1 MRLAKL
7 RHRSAPRV
15 VALVLA
21 GGQGARLRPLTDT
34 RSKPAVPFG
43 ARYRIVD
50 FVLSNLVNSG
60 ISTIYLLVQYKSQS
74 LIEHIRKAWTIS
86 PLFPEC
92 FVTVV
97 PPQMQA
103 GPSWFQGTAD
113 AVCQNLDLVLSHHSN
128 MVLVFGADHIYRMDI
143 GQMID
148 FHLEHAADVTIGAV
162 PVPLERAS
170 DFGIVDVDADGRV
183 TSFFEKPQRPRPL
196 PDDASRAFA
205 SMGNYLFNTCTLLH
219 ILREGRRQKET
230 DFGGHV
236 LPRLLEDHRVFA
248 YDFSANELPGIKP
261 YEQAAYW
268 RDVGTIDAFFAAH
281 QDTLGGEPLLDM
293 FNPDW
298 PIFSSHYQGPVARIV
313 GGEIDNCLFG
323 AACLIQR
330 ASLRNTIVRRE
341 VVVEEGACLEDCV
354 VMDYVRIGRGAHLR
368 RVVVDR
374 HNLVAEGT
382 IIGYDADLDRKRF
395 TVSPGGVVVV
405 PKGRSPFHPRGS
417 SGLRTR
423 YAE

>member
-7 RHRSAPRV
+7 RHRSAPRI

-97 PPQMQA
+97 PPQMQE
-103 GPSWFQGTAD
+103 GPNWFQGTAD
-113 AVCQNLDLVLSHHSN
+113 AVCQNLNLVLSHHSD
-128 MVLVFGADHIYRMDI
+128 MVLIFGADHVYRMDV

-148 FHLEHAADVTIGAV
+148 FHLQRAASVTIAAV

-170 DFGIVDVDADGRV
+170 DFGIVDVDAGGRV
-183 TSFFEKPQRPRPL
+183 NSFAEKPERPRPM
-196 PDDASRAFA
+196 PQDPTRAFA
-205 SMGNYLFNTCTLLH
+205 SMGNYLFNTCDLLH
-219 ILREGRRQKET
+219 TLREGRRQRET
-230 DFGGHV
+230 DFGCEV

-248 YDFSANELPGIKP
+248 YDFSHNELPGLKS
-261 YEQAAYW
+261 YEESAYW
-268 RDVGTIDAFFAAH
+268 RDVGTIDAFFEAH
-281 QDTLGGEPLLDM
+281 QDTLGGEPVVDL

-313 GGEIDNCLFG
+313 SGEIDNCLFG
-323 AACLIQR
+323 AASLIHNAR
-330 ASLRNTIVRRE
+330 LRNTIVRRE
-341 VVVEEGACLEDCV
+341 VVVEEGADLEDCV
-354 VMDYVRIGRGAHLR
+354 IMDYVRIGRGAHLR
-368 RVVVDR
+368 RTVVDR
-374 HNLVAEGT
+374 HNLVADGT
-382 IIGYDADLDRKRF
+382 SIGYDADLDRERF

-417 SGLRTR
+417 SRLHTR

>member
-7 RHRSAPRV
+7 RHRSAPRI

-97 PPQMQA
+97 PPQMQE
-103 GPSWFQGTAD
+103 GPNWFQGTAD
-113 AVCQNLDLVLSHHSN
+113 AVCQNLNLVLSHHSD
-128 MVLVFGADHIYRMDI
+128 MVLIFGADHVYRMDV

-148 FHLEHAADVTIGAV
+148 FHLQRAASVTIAAV

-170 DFGIVDVDADGRV
+170 DFGIVDVDAGGRV
-183 TSFFEKPQRPRPL
+183 TSFAEKPERPRPMSQD
-196 PDDASRAFA
+196 PTRAFA
-205 SMGNYLFNTCTLLH
+205 SMGNYLFNTCDLLH
-219 ILREGRRQKET
+219 TLREGRRQRET
-230 DFGGHV
+230 DFGCEV

-248 YDFSANELPGIKP
+248 YDFSHNELPGLKS
-261 YEQAAYW
+261 YEESAYW
-268 RDVGTIDAFFAAH
+268 RDVGTIDAFFEAH
-281 QDTLGGEPLLDM
+281 QDTLGGEPIVDL

-313 GGEIDNCLFG
+313 SGEIDNCLFG
-323 AACLIQR
+323 AASLIHN
-330 ASLRNTIVRRE
+330 AHLRNTIVRRE
-341 VVVEEGACLEDCV
+341 VVVEEGADLEDCV
-354 VMDYVRIGRGAHLR
+354 IMDYVRIGRGAHLR
-368 RVVVDR
+368 RTVVDR
-374 HNLVAEGT
+374 HNLVADGT
-382 IIGYDADLDRKRF
+382 SIGYDADLDRERF

-417 SGLRTR
+417 SRLHTR

>member
-7 RHRSAPRV
+7 RHRSAPRI

-97 PPQMQA
+97 PPQMQE
-103 GPSWFQGTAD
+103 GPNWFQGTAD
-113 AVCQNLDLVLSHHSN
+113 AVCQNLNLVLSHHSD
-128 MVLVFGADHIYRMDI
+128 MVLIFGADHVYRMDV

-148 FHLEHAADVTIGAV
+148 FHLQRAASVTIAAV

-170 DFGIVDVDADGRV
+170 DFGIVDVDAGGRV
-183 TSFFEKPQRPRPL
+183 NSFAEKPERPRPMSQD
-196 PDDASRAFA
+196 PTRAFA
-205 SMGNYLFNTCTLLH
+205 SMGNYLFNTCDLLH
-219 ILREGRRQKET
+219 TLREGRRQRET
-230 DFGGHV
+230 DFGCEV

-248 YDFSANELPGIKP
+248 YDFSHNELPGLKS
-261 YEQAAYW
+261 YEESAYW
-268 RDVGTIDAFFAAH
+268 RDVGTIDAFFEAH
-281 QDTLGGEPLLDM
+281 QDTLGGEPVVDL

-323 AACLIQR
+323 AASLIHNAR
-330 ASLRNTIVRRE
+330 LRNTIVRRE
-341 VVVEEGACLEDCV
+341 VVVEEGADLEDCV
-354 VMDYVRIGRGAHLR
+354 IMDYVRIGRGAHLR
-368 RVVVDR
+368 RTVVDR
-374 HNLVAEGT
+374 HNLVADGT
-382 IIGYDADLDRKRF
+382 SIGYDADLDRERF

-417 SGLRTR
+417 SRLHTR

>member
-1 MRLAKL
+1 MRLAKH
-7 RHRSAPRV
+7 RHRSAPRI

-97 PPQMQA
+97 PPQMQE
-103 GPSWFQGTAD
+103 GPNWFQGTAD
-113 AVCQNLDLVLSHHSN
+113 AVCQNLNLVLSHHSD
-128 MVLVFGADHIYRMDI
+128 MVLVFGADHVYRMDV

-148 FHLEHAADVTIGAV
+148 FHLQRAASVTIAAV

-170 DFGIVDVDADGRV
+170 DFGIVDVDAGGRV
-183 TSFFEKPQRPRPL
+183 TSFAEKPERPRPM
-196 PDDASRAFA
+196 PQDPTRAFA
-205 SMGNYLFNTCTLLH
+205 SMGNYLFNTCDLLH
-219 ILREGRRQKET
+219 TLREGRRQRET
-230 DFGGHV
+230 DFGCEV

-248 YDFSANELPGIKP
+248 YDFSHNELPGLKS
-261 YEQAAYW
+261 YEESGYW
-268 RDVGTIDAFFAAH
+268 RDVGTIDAFFEAH
-281 QDTLGGEPLLDM
+281 QDTLGGEPVVDL

-313 GGEIDNCLFG
+313 SGEIDNCLFG
-323 AACLIQR
+323 AASLIHNAR
-330 ASLRNTIVRRE
+330 LRNTIVRRE
-341 VVVEEGACLEDCV
+341 VVVEEGADLEDCV
-354 VMDYVRIGRGAHLR
+354 IMDYVRIGRGAHLR
-368 RVVVDR
+368 RTVVDR
-374 HNLVAEGT
+374 HNLVADGT
-382 IIGYDADLDRKRF
+382 SIGYDADLDRERF

-417 SGLRTR
+417 SRLHTR

>member
-7 RHRSAPRV
+7 RHRSAPRI

-97 PPQMQA
+97 PPQMQE
-103 GPSWFQGTAD
+103 GPNWFQGTAD
-113 AVCQNLDLVLSHHSN
+113 AVCQNLNLVLSHHSD
-128 MVLVFGADHIYRMDI
+128 MVLVFGADHVYRMDI

-148 FHLEHAADVTIGAV
+148 FHLQRAASVTIAAV

-170 DFGIVDVDADGRV
+170 DFGIVDVDAGGRV
-183 TSFFEKPQRPRPL
+183 TSFAEKPERPRPM
-196 PDDASRAFA
+196 PQDPTRAFA
-205 SMGNYLFNTCTLLH
+205 SMGNYLFNTCDLLH
-219 ILREGRRQKET
+219 TLREGRRQRET
-230 DFGGHV
+230 DFGCEV

-248 YDFSANELPGIKP
+248 YDFSHNELPGLKS
-261 YEQAAYW
+261 YEESAYW
-268 RDVGTIDAFFAAH
+268 RDVGTIDTFFEAH
-281 QDTLGGEPLLDM
+281 QDTLGGEPVVDL

-313 GGEIDNCLFG
+313 SGEIDNCLFG
-323 AACLIQR
+323 AASLIHNAR
-330 ASLRNTIVRRE
+330 LRNTIVRRE
-341 VVVEEGACLEDCV
+341 VVVEEGADLEDCV
-354 VMDYVRIGRGAHLR
+354 IMDYVRIGRGAHLR
-368 RVVVDR
+368 RTVVDR
-374 HNLVAEGT
+374 HNLVADGT
-382 IIGYDADLDRKRF
+382 SIGYDADLDRERF

-417 SGLRTR
+417 SRLHTR

>member
-1 MRLAKL
+1 MPLTKL
-7 RHRSAPRV
+7 RHRSDPRI
-15 VALVLA
+15 VALVMA

-86 PLFPEC
+86 PLFHDC

-97 PPQMQA
+97 PPQMQE
-103 GPSWFQGTAD
+103 GPSWFEGTAD
-113 AVCQNLDLVLSHHSN
+113 AVCQNLNLIMSHHADLA
-128 MVLVFGADHIYRMDI
+128 LVFGADHVYRMDV

-148 FHLEHAADVTIGAV
+148 FHLDHEADVTLAAL

-170 DFGIVDVDADGRV
+170 DFGIIDVDEQDRV
-183 TSFFEKPQRPRPL
+183 RGFDEKPEHPRPL
-196 PDDASRAFA
+196 PADPTRAYA
-205 SMGNYLFNTCTLLH
+205 SMGNYLFDTRTLLRR
-219 ILREGRRQKET
+219 LREGHRHRET
-230 DFGGHV
+230 DFGCHV
-236 LPRLLEDHRVFA
+236 LPRLLESHRLFA
-248 YDFSANELPGIKP
+248 YDFTRNQVPGIKD
-261 YEQAAYW
+261 YEERAYW
-268 RDVGTIDAFFAAH
+268 RDVGTIDAFFEAH
-281 QDTLGGEPLLDM
+281 EDTLGAEPRLDL

-298 PIFSSHYQGPVARIV
+298 PIFSSHYQGPVTRVV

-323 AACLIQR
+323 AATLIRR
-330 ASLRNTIVRRE
+330 ASIRNSIVRHE
-341 VVVEEGACLEDCV
+341 AVVEDGAYLEDCI
-354 VMDYVRIGRGAHLR
+354 VMDYARIGRGARLR
-368 RVVVDR
+368 RTIVDR
-374 HNLVAEGT
+374 HNLIADGT
-382 IIGYDADLDRKRF
+382 RIGFDADADRERF

-405 PKGRSPFHPRGS
+405 PRGRTSFYPRGS
-417 SGLRTR
+417 RGLGTR

>member
-7 RHRSAPRV
+7 RHRSAPRI

-97 PPQMQA
+97 PPQMQE
-103 GPSWFQGTAD
+103 GPNWFQGTAD
-113 AVCQNLDLVLSHHSN
+113 AVCQNLNLVLSHHSD
-128 MVLVFGADHIYRMDI
+128 MVLIFGADHVYRMDV

-148 FHLEHAADVTIGAV
+148 FHLQRAASVTIAAV

-170 DFGIVDVDADGRV
+170 DFGIVDVDAGGRV
-183 TSFFEKPQRPRPL
+183 NSFAEKPERPRPMSQD
-196 PDDASRAFA
+196 PTRAFA
-205 SMGNYLFNTCTLLH
+205 SMGNYLFNTCDLLH
-219 ILREGRRQKET
+219 TLREGRRQRET
-230 DFGGHV
+230 DFGCEV

-248 YDFSANELPGIKP
+248 YDFSHNELPGLKS
-261 YEQAAYW
+261 YEESAYW
-268 RDVGTIDAFFAAH
+268 RDVGTIDAFFEAH
-281 QDTLGGEPLLDM
+281 QDTLGGEPVVDL

-313 GGEIDNCLFG
+313 SGEIDNCLFG
-323 AACLIQR
+323 AASLIHNAR
-330 ASLRNTIVRRE
+330 LRNTIVRRE
-341 VVVEEGACLEDCV
+341 VVVEEGADLEDCV
-354 VMDYVRIGRGAHLR
+354 IMDYVRIGRGAHLR
-368 RVVVDR
+368 RTVVDR
-374 HNLVAEGT
+374 HNLVADGT
-382 IIGYDADLDRKRF
+382 SIGYDADLDRERF

-417 SGLRTR
+417 SRLHTR